1 MVKTKFDAI
10 VKLKKMKLDE
20 VNNEVSQLN
29 SKIEMAT
36 QQLTKL
42 QKEISDFEYP
52 TSGNF
57 SLITQF
63 RTILDAKLVEINQ
76 KRLEIDY
83 LNNQKNI
90 LAERLK
96 EVNLEFEKI
105 KYLQSEEIKRYIKK
119 IKQDEAKN
127 LDEIALM
134 LYKG

>member
-1 MVKTKFDAI
+1 VVKTKFDAI

-105 KYLQSEEIKRYIKK
+105 KYKGIWPERQVLKPRYFSAAICSFLPLLSKP
-119 IKQDEAKN
+119 
-127 LDEIALM
+127 
-134 LYKG
+134 